1 MGLFDKIKKQND
13 NYDDFAGD
21 SEYYGDSY
29 DEAETMAE
37 ETAAPAPT
45 PVEPAAFGATA
56 SLKIVNPKSY
66 KDAAEIADFL
76 MNGNTILLNIE
87 GLAPDQAIRLLD
99 YLAGATHAVLS
110 GPACER
116 LEASAIEE
124 LVLLNTVP
132 LAEEKKLEKMTFLSV
147 APLFA
152 EAISRVF
159 TNGTVSELFDK

>member
-45 PVEPAAFGATA
+45 PVEPAAFGTTA

-99 YLAGATHAVLS
+99 YLAGATHAVGGLITKVGRS
-110 GPACER
+110 T
-116 LEASAIEE
+116 I
-124 LVLLNTVP
+124 V
-132 LAEEKKLEKMTFLSV
+132 V
-147 APLFA
+147 APKNVDVSSI
-152 EAISRVF
+152 EAMV
-159 TNGTVSELFDK
+159 GGSEG

>member
-21 SEYYGDSY
+21 SEYYGDNY

-45 PVEPAAFGATA
+45 PVEPAAFGTTA

-99 YLAGATHAVLS
+99 YLAGATHAVGGLITKVGRS
-110 GPACER
+110 T
-116 LEASAIEE
+116 I
-124 LVLLNTVP
+124 V
-132 LAEEKKLEKMTFLSV
+132 V
-147 APLFA
+147 APKNVDVSSI
-152 EAISRVF
+152 EAM
-159 TNGTVSELFDK
+159 VSAN